1 MTHAARA
8 RTGTL
13 DDIATDGHVFSIIAM
28 DQRNTLRRMF
38 TAVGLE
44 ASDDDLRTA
53 KADVAR
59 VLTPA
64 ATGLL
69 SDPTYGVPAI
79 AQANALAP
87 SCGLLVAA
95 EPSERRS
102 FQGEP
107 RTHRDPELNARWLL
121 DQLAATPTSSSSS
134 SAPTARPRPRAGA
147 GRGSR
152 TWSARR
158 WPSARRSS
166 ATAAPPACRWSSRT
180 SCTSDPGEDLRG
192 QAREDAIIEAARAL
206 NDLDIDLL
214 KLEYP
219 GSPEG
224 CRRLAEV
231 LDRPWAVLSA
241 GVPFDQFTDIIRI
254 AAQEGGASGFI
265 AGRSVWREVVGL
277 TGRERLEFLTVG
289 RAPPAGKAHRRR
301 RALGAALD
309 RGKPVAPWPPPA
321 AANSTPRRPALSN
334 GRRAFWRS
342 RHVDGARH
350 WNGWEPTY
358 QCRVQPDSMAS
369 AAWAPVCPRP
379 LLVLSWSYG
388 SRDHQFPRR

>member
-1 MTHAARA
+1 MTHAAKV

-13 DDIATDGHVFSIIAM
+13 DDIATDSHVFSIIAM

-87 SCGLLVAA
+87 NCGLLIAA

-107 RTHRDPELNARWLL
+107 RTHRDPELNAQWLL
-121 DQLAATPTSSSSS
+121 DQGGDAYKFFIQLRADRP
-134 SAPTARPRPRAGA
+134 APG
-147 GRGSR
+147 
-152 TWSARR
+152 
-158 WPSARRSS
+158 
-166 ATAAPPACRWSSRT
+166 
-180 SCTSDPGEDLRG
+180 PGEPDLVAEALAVCEEIIRDCRAVG
-192 QAREDAIIEAARAL
+192 VPVVIENLIYQLPGEELSGPVRENAIIEAARAL

-224 CRRLAEV
+224 CRRLAEI

-241 GVPFDQFTDIIRI
+241 GVPFDQFTDIIQI
-254 AAQEGGASGFI
+254 ATEEGGASGFI
-265 AGRSVWREVVGL
+265 AGRSVWREVVSL
-277 TGRERLEFLTVG
+277 TGQEREEFLTAV
-289 RAPPAGKAHRRR
+289 
-301 RALGAALD
+301 ALPRLERLID
-309 RGKPVAPWPPPA
+309 VARKSARPW
-321 AANSTPRRPALSN
+321 TEV
-334 GRRAFWRS
+334 S
-342 RHVDGARH
+342 R
-350 WNGWEPTY
+350 
-358 QCRVQPDSMAS
+358 
-369 AAWAPVCPRP
+369 
-379 LLVLSWSYG
+379 
-388 SRDHQFPRR
+388 